1 MTIRIV
7 QVGMGG
13 WGRSWSKHI
22 VPRVAAVE
30 AVAWVDPEPAALA
43 LAQTEGNIPA
53 NRCFATL
60 EEALHAVEAD
70 AVLITAALAGHVPTA
85 LTALTAG
92 KHVLVEKPFA
102 PTVAEATRVVVE
114 AEQRQRVLMVSQ
126 NYRFFSAVQ
135 TVKSL
140 MREGSLG
147 KAGVVTIDFR
157 RDKSATPNGR
167 DAYHRSR
174 HPLLMDMAIHHFDLM
189 RYVLGQE
196 PLSVTC
202 HAWNP
207 VWSPF
212 EDAATALATITF
224 DGGTVVSYRASW
236 VSRGTAT
243 PWAGEWRMECSGGEI
258 TWTSRGDSSS
268 KDLGAAAD
276 RVQVRPTGEAA
287 QSLALPTLAAVDRLG
302 SLTAFADAI
311 THGHQPDSS
320 GRDNLGTLA
329 LMAATIDAATQQSEQ
344 RITVVS

>member
-1 MTIRIV
+1 MAIRIV

-30 AVAWVDPEPAALA
+30 AVAWVDPAPAALT
-43 LAQTEGNIPA
+43 LAQTEGDIPA

-70 AVLITAALAGHVPTA
+70 AVLITAALPGHVPAA
-85 LTALTAG
+85 LAALAAG

-102 PTVAEATRVVVE
+102 PSVAEATRVVVE
-114 AEQRQRVLMVSQ
+114 AEQRQRILMVSQ
-126 NYRFFSAVQ
+126 NYRFFPAVQ
-135 TVKSL
+135 AVKSL
-140 MREGSLG
+140 VREGSLG
-147 KAGVVTIDFR
+147 EAGVVTIDFR
-157 RDKSATPNGR
+157 RDKSATPNGK

-207 VWSPF
+207 IWSPF
-212 EDAATALATITF
+212 DDPAAALATITF
-224 DGGTVVSYRASW
+224 DGGAVVSYRGSW
-236 VSRGTAT
+236 VSRGPAT

-268 KDLGAAAD
+268 KHLGEVAD
-276 RVQVRPTGEAA
+276 RVEVRRTGEAA
-287 QSLALPTLAAVDRLG
+287 RSLTLPTLPAVDRLG
-302 SLTAFADAI
+302 SLTAFAGAI
-311 THGHQPDSS
+311 SSERQPDST

-329 LMAATIDAATQQSEQ
+329 LMSAAIDAATQQREQ
-344 RITVVS
+344 RIAPVS